1 MKLSANLM
9 PGRRHWN
16 RSGFTLLEMMFSV
29 GIYTILLI
37 GVLVAI
43 QVFALRVYTL
53 AATKLTAT
61 QGARQALNQ
70 IRDDIR
76 GGKYV
81 QVGNTDNQGDFTPY
95 NGTNLAVGNAIQVY
109 PTTNGSANWT
119 TSPYPAPYNIYYLQ
133 TNTPGGVSSNN
144 LMWISVQGSNSVITA
159 ITTNKLCTYI
169 TNLDVFATMDCLGI
183 ITSNAIKNNWLYT
196 VKMQFYQWEYPIAI
210 ISSNPAANAY
220 DYYQLR
226 TRVARR
232 SLN

>member
-1 MKLSANLM
+1 MKLFSNIASV
-9 PGRRHWN
+9 RRRGT

-37 GVLVAI
+37 GVLIAI

-61 QGARQALNQ
+61 QGARNALNQ

-76 GGKYV
+76 QGKYV
-81 QVGNTDNQGDFTPY
+81 QVGNTDNSGSFTAY
-95 NGTNLAVGNAIQVY
+95 GGTNLAMGNAIQIFS
-109 PTTNGSANWT
+109 TTNNNFT
-119 TSPYPAPYNIYYLQ
+119 TYPYDIFYLQ

-144 LMWISVQGSNSVITA
+144 LIWIAVSTNN
-159 ITTNKLCTYI
+159 TTYTQKLCTYI
-169 TNLDVFATMDCLGI
+169 TNLDVFATMDCWGNI
-183 ITSNAIKNNWLYT
+183 SSNKIDDNWIYT
-196 VKMQFYQWEYPIAI
+196 VKFQFYQWEYPIAV
-210 ISSNPAANAY
+210 ISSNTAANAY

-226 TRVARR
+226 TRVCRR